1 MPVQHVMRLLVLIAI
16 FWGGHGVHAADR
28 INIGMASNTDS
39 ERSGVYVWVQAFT
52 REMNAA
58 GYETQVYPNSSLGRE
73 DERSIQV
80 SLGLLEMN
88 FCAEHEV
95 AMYAPLFKGISLSF
109 LIGSYAEFD
118 RFLHETQFL
127 EEVNSVAAS
136 VGLRVVD
143 VAFLGGMGGIFNT
156 RKPLYSL
163 ADMEGLRMRA
173 MGKTDLTVINSW
185 GVRGTQVAWEE
196 VAQALQTGIADGY
209 LNPPLVPIMFGHA
222 GQIKYFAKINT
233 APSYRTLVVSDK
245 WYKSLSPADRAVFE
259 KAVYVA
265 RRANRQW
272 SAAMELKEASILKRA
287 GITITEFPAKERAR
301 LVAQT
306 RAVYDQILDPKLL
319 PRVMEFVREVE
330 REE

>member
-1 MPVQHVMRLLVLIAI
+1 MSVQSVMRLLVLITI
-16 FWGGHGVHAADR
+16 FWGGHTVHAADR
-28 INIGMASNTDS
+28 INIGMTSNTDS

-52 REMNAA
+52 REMKAA
-58 GYETQVYPNSSLGRE
+58 GYEMRIYPNSSLGRE

-95 AMYAPLFKGISLSF
+95 AMYAPLFKGISLPF
-109 LIGSYAEFD
+109 LIGSYGEFD
-118 RFLHETQFL
+118 RFLHETRFL
-127 EEVNSVAAS
+127 EYVNSAAAPA
-136 VGLRVVD
+136 GIRVVD

-156 RKPLYSL
+156 RKPLYSM
-163 ADMEGLRMRA
+163 ADMKGLRMRA

-209 LNPPLVPIMFGHA
+209 LNPPLTPIMFGHA
-222 GQIKYFAKINT
+222 GQIKYFAKVNT
-233 APSYRTLVVSDK
+233 APSYRVLVVSDK
-245 WYKSLSPADRAVFE
+245 WYDGLSRSDRMVFERAVQ
-259 KAVYVA
+259 VA
-265 RRANRQW
+265 RQANRKW
-272 SAAMELKEASILKRA
+272 SAAMELEEASILKRA
-287 GITITEFPAKERAR
+287 GIMITEFPVKEHAR

-319 PRVMEFVREVE
+319 PLIMEFVREVE
-330 REE
+330 PEP